1 MQIDILHSQKYIKT
15 MNTENN
21 ENQEEKKSNEQVQ
34 KVKLYVIDLGK
45 IKQTKA
51 FARQDGAI
59 LGAVWIASFICT
71 MMAVN
76 PTYQILGLLSNLL
89 ILSTPFVVAKRLKYF
104 RDVVRE
110 GHISFRHGLYYCIQT
125 FFYATLLL
133 TIVQYLW
140 FRFMDTGLFMSQL
153 QANYQMLAQAYQMT
167 AQESKAFFDAITM
180 MKPIAWASMFMITD
194 LVAGAVL
201 SPILAAIFAKKNL
214 SQQVIK

>member
-1 MQIDILHSQKYIKT
+1 MQIDILHSQKYITT

-21 ENQEEKKSNEQVQ
+21 ENQEEKKTDEQTQ
-34 KVKLYVIDLGK
+34 KVKIYVIDTGK
-45 IKQTKA
+45 IRQTKA

-59 LGAVWIASFICT
+59 LGIVWIASFVCT
-71 MMAVN
+71 MMAAE
-76 PTYQILGLLSNLL
+76 PKYQMLGLLSNIL
-89 ILSTPFVVAKRLKYF
+89 IISTPFVVAKRLKYF

-140 FRFMDTGLFMSQL
+140 FRFMDTGLFMTQL
-153 QANYQMLAQAYQMT
+153 QTNYQMIAQAYQLT
-167 AQESKAFFDAITM
+167 AQETKALFDAISM

-194 LVAGAVL
+194 LVAGAIL
-201 SPILAAIFAKKNL
+201 SPILAAIFAKKKIAN
-214 SQQVIK
+214 

>member
-1 MQIDILHSQKYIKT
+1 

-21 ENQEEKKSNEQVQ
+21 EKEEKKVDQQQMQDADNAYQ
-34 KVKLYVIDLGK
+34 KVKTIVIDLGK

-59 LGAVWIASFICT
+59 LGAVWIASFVCT
-71 MMAVN
+71 MMSVV
-76 PTYQILGLLSNLL
+76 PGHQLLGLVSNIL
-89 ILSTPFVVAKRLKYF
+89 ILSTPFVVAKRLKTF
-104 RDVVRE
+104 RDQVRD
-110 GHISFRHGLYYCIQT
+110 GHISFPHGLYYCFQT

-140 FRFMDTGLFMSQL
+140 FRFMDTGMFMSQL
-153 QANYQMLAQAYQMT
+153 EANYKMVAAAYQLT
-167 AQESKAFFDAITM
+167 AQETKLLVDALSM

-201 SPILAAIFAKKNL
+201 SPIIAAVMKKNL
-214 SQQVIK
+214 KNI

>member
-1 MQIDILHSQKYIKT
+1 
-15 MNTENN
+15 MNTENK
-21 ENQEEKKSNEQVQ
+21 EKQEEKKLDEQIQ
-34 KVKLYVIDLGK
+34 KVKTIVIDLGK

-59 LGAVWIASFICT
+59 LGAVWITSFVCT
-71 MMAVN
+71 MMAAD
-76 PTYQILGLLSNLL
+76 PSYQMLGLISNLL
-89 ILSTPFVVAKRLKYF
+89 IISTPFVVAKRLKAF
-104 RDVVRE
+104 RDNVRD
-110 GHISFRHGLYYCIQT
+110 GHISFRHGFYYCLQT

-140 FRFMDTGLFMSQL
+140 FRFMNTGMFMTQL
-153 QANYQMLAQAYQMT
+153 QANYEMVAQAYQLT
-167 AQESKAFFDAITM
+167 AQESKTLLDAITM

-214 SQQVIK
+214 KQQPIQQ

>member
-1 MQIDILHSQKYIKT
+1 

-21 ENQEEKKSNEQVQ
+21 EKEEKKVDQQQIQDTDSSFQ
-34 KVKLYVIDLGK
+34 KVKTIVIDLGK

-71 MMAVN
+71 MMSIS
-76 PTYQILGLLSNLL
+76 PKHHLLGLVSNIL
-89 ILSTPFVVAKRLKYF
+89 ILSTPFVVAKRLKIF
-104 RDVVRE
+104 RDQVRD
-110 GHISFRHGLYYCIQT
+110 GHISFRHGLYYCVQT

-140 FRFMDTGLFMSQL
+140 FRFMDTGMFMSQL
-153 QANYQMLAQAYQMT
+153 EANYKMVAAAYQLT
-167 AQESKAFFDAITM
+167 AQETKTLVDALSM

-194 LVAGAVL
+194 LIAGFIL
-201 SPILAAIFAKKNL
+201 SPIIAAVMKKNL
-214 SQQVIK
+214 KNI

>member
-1 MQIDILHSQKYIKT
+1 MQIDILHSQKYITT

-21 ENQEEKKSNEQVQ
+21 ENREEKKTDDQTQ
-34 KVKLYVIDLGK
+34 KVKIYIIDTGK

-59 LGAVWIASFICT
+59 LGIVWIASFICT
-71 MMAVN
+71 MMAVE
-76 PTYQILGLLSNLL
+76 PKYQILGLLSNIL
-89 ILSTPFVVAKRLKYF
+89 IISTPFVVAKRLKYF

-140 FRFMDTGLFMSQL
+140 FRFMDTGLFMTQT
-153 QANYQMLAQAYQMT
+153 NYQMIAQAYQLT
-167 AQESKAFFDAITM
+167 AQETKALFDAISM

-194 LVAGAVL
+194 LVAGAIL
-201 SPILAAIFAKKNL
+201 SPILAAIFAKKKIAN
-214 SQQVIK
+214 